1 MLPSFSHLPARSP
14 ATESRI
20 FPETSAPFPSRR
32 VAELHSA
39 RPSRA
44 SRFWRRRFSTLMAL
58 MDPSNLSER
67 RLMRAWRWRNTFLS
81 SLVTINLLSLPL
93 PYSSQSILYAAS
105 RFLLEVLQGAFA
117 EERNVAAADLQ
128 LSCRAA
134 QRLSGPC
141 LPVRTSP
148 SRKGKK
154 PGEWPVYL
162 SLRDLCHT
170 DNGILPAL
178 SDDTTRLFSR
188 DPASTL
194 LADLI
199 ATNAGLKQA
208 LLALPFGIKG
218 FAYVVSVKPAPA
230 DFHGGR
236 NPWPD

>member
-1 MLPSFSHLPARSP
+1 MWLL
-14 ATESRI
+14 RI
-20 FPETSAPFPSRR
+20 CSSAA
-32 VAELHSA
+32 V
-39 RPSRA
+39 
-44 SRFWRRRFSTLMAL
+44 
-58 MDPSNLSER
+58 
-67 RLMRAWRWRNTFLS
+67 
-81 SLVTINLLSLPL
+81 LLSGSAGLACP
-93 PYSSQSILYAAS
+93 
-105 RFLLEVLQGAFA
+105 
-117 EERNVAAADLQ
+117 
-128 LSCRAA
+128 CA
-134 QRLSGPC
+134 QAPQE
-141 LPVRTSP
+141 
-148 SRKGKK
+148 KAKK

-230 DFHGGR
+230 DFRGGR

>member
-1 MLPSFSHLPARSP
+1 MWLLRICSSAAVLLSGSAAQRALPAR
-14 ATESRI
+14 A
-20 FPETSAPFPSRR
+20 
-32 VAELHSA
+32 HK
-39 RPSRA
+39 
-44 SRFWRRRFSTLMAL
+44 
-58 MDPSNLSER
+58 
-67 RLMRAWRWRNTFLS
+67 
-81 SLVTINLLSLPL
+81 PL
-93 PYSSQSILYAAS
+93 KKRQ
-105 RFLLEVLQGAFA
+105 
-117 EERNVAAADLQ
+117 
-128 LSCRAA
+128 
-134 QRLSGPC
+134 
-141 LPVRTSP
+141 
-148 SRKGKK
+148 K